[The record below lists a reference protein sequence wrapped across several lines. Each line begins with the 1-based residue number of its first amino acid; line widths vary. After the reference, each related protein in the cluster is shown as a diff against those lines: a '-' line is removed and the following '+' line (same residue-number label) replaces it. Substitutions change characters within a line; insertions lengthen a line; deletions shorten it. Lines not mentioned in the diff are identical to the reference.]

1 MEKASSFSHPTT
13 INQKEPSSM
22 KDILSHYSIHS
33 NTMALLPS
41 NHKDYDTIVKEPDR
55 DIYVKQKPLELIKQA
70 CLERFAT
77 YEGVREA
84 VQHNTGLKRKVP
96 IPINPHLNLY
106 FFPTHATNHFDCCWI
121 SYYHVLRIEKSLTN
135 HPSSTIIFKSG
146 ERLHLDVSPYV
157 LKKQMERTLECME
170 GYLDWQNKSVVV
182 C

>member
-1 MEKASSFSHPTT
+1 
-13 INQKEPSSM
+13 M

-55 DIYVKQKPLELIKQA
+55 DIYVRQKPLELIKQA

-121 SYYHVLRIEKSLTN
+121 SYYHVLRIEKHLTN
-135 HPSSTIIFKSG
+135 HTFSTILFKSG
-146 ERLHLDVSPYV
+146 DRLNLDVSPYV
-157 LKKQMERTLECME
+157 LKKQMERTLMCMDGHSIPLSFTNE
-170 GYLDWQNKSVVV
+170 LYV
-182 C
+182 

>member
-1 MEKASSFSHPTT
+1 
-13 INQKEPSSM
+13 M
-22 KDILSHYSIHS
+22 KDILSHYSIHP

-41 NHKDYDTIVKEPDR
+41 NHLDYDTIVKEPDR

-84 VQHNTGLKRKVP
+84 VQHNTGFKRKVP
-96 IPINPHLNLY
+96 IPINLHLNLY

-135 HPSSTIIFKSG
+135 YSSSTILFKSG
-146 ERLHLDVSPYV
+146 ESLHLDVSPYI
-157 LKKQMERTLECME
+157 LNRQMKRTLKCFAVN
-170 GYLDWQNKSVVV
+170 LDFRVHAGGDPEVMRYHERNLYKRHLPN
-182 C
+182 